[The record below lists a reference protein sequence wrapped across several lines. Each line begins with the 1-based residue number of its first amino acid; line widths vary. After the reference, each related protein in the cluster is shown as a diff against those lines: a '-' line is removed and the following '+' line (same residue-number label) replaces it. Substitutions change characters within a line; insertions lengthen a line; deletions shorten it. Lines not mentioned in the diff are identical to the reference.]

1 MRRDQLASIG
11 ERIALIRGR
20 SSQADFS
27 ASVGIA
33 KNTLGN
39 YERGEREI
47 GAVALIGLMA
57 LGWSADWLLS
67 GEGPQ
72 RRSGAGLGVVENVD
86 NGQSPSQPLS
96 DEALT
101 IALELADKALGG
113 GYLPRPRYAK
123 LVRLLYE
130 GITQGLPFAQVL
142 QFGQKASA
150 AMANGDEV
158 NDGEQGLGQPGRKAA
173 G

>member
-1 MRRDQLASIG
+1 MRTGIG
-11 ERIALIRGR
+11 QRLRQIR
-20 SSQADFS
+20 AS
-27 ASVGIA
+27 ASQQEIA
-33 KNTLGN
+33 DKLAVSLRTYAN
-39 YERGEREI
+39 YERGERAPDAETLL
-47 GAVALIGLMA
+47 ALVEE
-57 LGWSADWLLS
+57 GWNANWLLT
-67 GEGPQ
+67 GHGPE
-72 RRSGAGLGVVENVD
+72 RATEDGAAVSAAGND
-86 NGQSPSQPLS
+86 TAHAPSQVLS